1 MTEHYDVLL
10 VGAGHNG
17 LTNAAYL
24 AGRHGVF
31 ALSVIAMGIGVA
43 FLYWIL
49 NSFCLSLGY
58 GGVLPPIVAAW
69 VANCVF
75 ACASV
80 AALSNPE

>member
-1 MTEHYDVLL
+1 MALPLVSIILCVLAL
-10 VGAGHNG
+10 GI
-17 LTNAAYL
+17 
-24 AGRHGVF
+24 GVKRKYRDNLF
-31 ALSVIAMGIGVA
+31 TVIAMGIGVA

-49 NSFCLSLGY
+49 DSFCLSLGY